1 MYGIKAGSQYDA
13 GSYVTDLTD
22 VISLSLIASFL
33 VCSMALN
40 FAIYIYIC
48 MYIYVYVSGRPSFRK
63 CSKCFYVYLNIRS
76 M

>member
-48 MYIYVYVSGRPSFRK
+48 ICFRLT
-63 CSKCFYVYLNIRS
+63 VIP
-76 M
+76 